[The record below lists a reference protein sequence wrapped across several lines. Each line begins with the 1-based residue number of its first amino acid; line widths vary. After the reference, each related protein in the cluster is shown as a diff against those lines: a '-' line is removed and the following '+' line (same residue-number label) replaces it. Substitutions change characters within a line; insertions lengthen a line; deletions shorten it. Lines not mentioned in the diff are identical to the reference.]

1 MALFK
6 GKARCILCH
15 KGPNFTDNQFQNLG
29 VPQAGPM
36 KEDLGRFYVTEQEPD
51 KGAFKTPM
59 LRSIIETSP
68 CMQDGV
74 FKTFEEAIE
83 FMDQGGGPNAH
94 VSPWLKPLGLTKVEK
109 AELLAFLNAL
119 TGEQSNF

>member
-15 KGPNFTDNQFQNLG
+15 NGPNFTDNQFQKFG

-36 KEDLGRFYVTEQEPD
+36 KEDLGRFYVTQQERD
-51 KGAFKTPM
+51 KGTFKTPT

-68 CMQDGV
+68 YMHDGV
-74 FKTFEEAIE
+74 SNTLEEAIE
-83 FMDQGGGPNAH
+83 FLGQGGVQH
-94 VSPWLKPLGLTKVEK
+94 
-109 AELLAFLNAL
+109 
-119 TGEQSNF
+119 QHQH